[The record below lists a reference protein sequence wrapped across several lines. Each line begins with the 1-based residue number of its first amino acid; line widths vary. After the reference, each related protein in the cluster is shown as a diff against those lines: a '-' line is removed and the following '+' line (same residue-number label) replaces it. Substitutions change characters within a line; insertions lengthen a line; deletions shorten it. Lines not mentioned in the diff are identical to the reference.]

1 MVCSNYVSSWFNFG
15 WLCFQNLFYFI
26 FVVHSIFLCFFA
38 YLWHWLLLLIS
49 YFVYLGPLFFLVIL
63 ARGLFILFVL
73 SKKPALDFIDIF
85 YYCLISVLFI
95 SSLIFIISFLLMTLG
110 SVYSFF
116 PQVLLDG
123 RIDYLRYYLFLEKGL
138 YHEFPSLNY
147 FCCIL

>member
-1 MVCSNYVSSWFNFG
+1 MMFTG
-15 WLCFQNLFYFI
+15 KFYFI
-26 FVVHSIFLCFFA
+26 SGDWSVQIMFL
-38 YLWHWLLLLIS
+38 LDS
-49 YFVYLGPLFFLVIL
+49 IL
-63 ARGLFILFVL
+63 ADYVSKTFSISSLLFIVFSYVFLHICDIGCYCSFLILFVL